1 MNPESQQLFEAY
13 VHDQQDLPLL
23 GYTLEALPHLRRH
36 IPLGAAA
43 DNEALLCF
51 ARLSPGEELAQ
62 IQAQIDF
69 FQARGQDFEWKV
81 YALDQPTDLKQM
93 LESQGFQAGDPEVFM
108 TYSLR
113 GACRPTRALPAGI
126 EIRRIEQ
133 PEQLGDI
140 LLVQAQIWGRDFE
153 WLRAK
158 LTSSLEQPESI
169 SLFCAYAEGQAIASG
184 WTDYPVGSR
193 FAELHGGAVLPAW
206 RGRGVF
212 SALLDVRISDAAPRG
227 YEWLAVDAAPMS
239 RPILLAQGF
248 TPICMTWPM
257 RWTHTQACAE

>member
-1 MNPESQQLFEAY
+1 MNSDSQPLFEAY
-13 VHDQQDLPLL
+13 VHDQQDLPLP
-23 GYTLEALPHLRRH
+23 GYALEALPHLRRH

-43 DNEALLCF
+43 DHEALLCF
-51 ARLSPGEELAQ
+51 ARLSPGKELAQ
-62 IQAQIDF
+62 IQAQIDY
-69 FQARGQDFEWKV
+69 FQAREQDFEWKV
-81 YALDQPTDLKQM
+81 CALDQPAGLKQM

-113 GACRPTRALPAGI
+113 SASRPARVLPNGI

-133 PEQLGDI
+133 PEQLDDI
-140 LLVQAQIWGRDFE
+140 LQVQAQIWGRDFE

-158 LTSSLEQPESI
+158 LTSSLKQPESI
-169 SLFCAYAEGQAIASG
+169 SLFGAYAEGQPIASG

-212 SALLDVRISDAAPRG
+212 SALLDVRISDATKRG

-239 RPILLAQGF
+239 HPILRAQGF
-248 TPICMTWPM
+248 THVCMTWPM
-257 RWTHTQACAE
+257 RRTHSQA